1 MSSGDVELIALYN
14 QEGHDKRDLS
24 FKKGDKIAFLRRRG
38 EWVEGIL
45 NGKRGWLPLKFV
57 KIVDKKTGQAIYKS
71 SLPQAPTTMN
81 LITTANLS
89 REEVENV
96 MSKFLLERPD
106 DREEMKQM
114 LRDKNLLIDKKK
126 EKAKRRIGCIFF

>member
-1 MSSGDVELIALYN
+1 VIPN
-14 QEGHDKRDLS
+14 DKRELT

-57 KIVDKKTGQAIYKS
+57 KIVDKKTGQVIYKS

-96 MSKFLLERPD
+96 MSR
-106 DREEMKQM
+106 
-114 LRDKNLLIDKKK
+114 
-126 EKAKRRIGCIFF
+126 FFTRKTG